1 MKSVFAA
8 ALALVALAPQGTDAP
23 SIALKTVD
31 GKECNLAE
39 ISKEKV
45 VLIVSWSMDCP
56 SGKPCIGRADAIGEK
71 LAGNDKVVYL
81 GVSSYGDVADKLAA
95 YAKEKG
101 IKYGLCHDGD
111 KSIARALGAKKV
123 NSAFVFAKGKLFWSG
138 GITAKGDDPV
148 LTAVEAAIAGTPAP
162 AANKF
167 GG

>member
-1 MKSVFAA
+1 MKLALA
-8 ALALVALAPQGTDAP
+8 TALALALAPQATDAP
-23 SIALKTVD
+23 ALKLKSVD
-31 GKECNLAE
+31 GKEYDVAAL
-39 ISKEKV
+39 SKEKV
-45 VLIVSWSMDCP
+45 VVIVSWSFDCP

-101 IKYGLCHDGD
+101 IKYSLCHDGD
-111 KSIARALGAKKV
+111 KSAAKALGAKKV
-123 NSAFVFAKGKLFWSG
+123 NSAYVFAKGKLFWSG

-167 GG
+167 SG